1 MAPGAG
7 LSLAAALDFG
17 TLPSQV
23 VNGVLNGAIYAL
35 IALGYTMVYGVLRLI
50 NFAHGEVY
58 MLGAYTA
65 LFVSWAY
72 GFRPDVPPDQLPESS
87 LATLLVMMLASMAVC
102 ATVGVL
108 IERFAYRPM
117 RNQARISSLIT
128 AIGVSLLLQYGGGLF
143 LPQNPP
149 PTMNERVNPYRQ
161 TLELTLVGAPR
172 ELSQAVEAARE
183 EFQKAERAFE
193 ERLQAEKD
201 RFNLSP
207 EGERLRDAKFEAERR
222 LRDAESRLNS
232 AQVTVRVS
240 AGRLAILLA
249 SLALMFLLRQ
259 LVLFTP
265 TGRAMRAVSQD
276 FDSAA
281 LMGVNVDRI
290 VTITFVIGSA
300 LAGAGAMMTATFLG
314 TSITPYYGV
323 LPGVKAFVAAVLGGI
338 GNIPGAV
345 LGGLLMGLAE
355 TLVIWAG
362 YSQFADAVA
371 FVVLI
376 VVLLFRPGGL
386 LGSSAV
392 EKV

>member
-1 MAPGAG
+1 MDPVHLSNG
-7 LSLAAALDFG
+7 LAELNFAI
-17 TLPSQV
+17 LPSQL
-23 VNGVLNGAIYAL
+23 VNGLLNGAIYAL
-35 IALGYTMVYGVLRLI
+35 IALGYTMVYGVLKLI

-65 LFVSWAY
+65 LFVSWMF
-72 GFRPDVPPDQLPESS
+72 GFTPDKAPGYLPESTV
-87 LATLLVMMLASMAVC
+87 LTLLIMLLASMTLC
-102 ATVGVL
+102 ALVGVV

-117 RNQARISSLIT
+117 RNQSRISSLIT

-149 PTMNERVNPYRQ
+149 PTMNERVNPYRE
-161 TLELTLVGAPR
+161 TIEWTIVGPPLAVK
-172 ELSQAVEAARE
+172 QAVEDSRKAYQAAEAAYNQRIKQE
-183 EFQKAERAFE
+183 SDE
-193 ERLQAEKD
+193 
-201 RFNLSP
+201 FNLSP
-207 EGERLRDAKFEAERR
+207 EGKRIRDAKNTAERA
-222 LRDAESRLNS
+222 LNQAKSKVESES
-232 AQVTVRVS
+232 VTIRIGM
-240 AGRLAILLA
+240 GRLAILGA
-249 SLALMFLLRQ
+249 SILLMFLLRQ
-259 LVLFTP
+259 LVLKTR

-276 FDSAA
+276 FDSAS
-281 LMGVNVDRI
+281 LMGVDVNKV

-300 LAGAGAMMTATFLG
+300 MAGAAAMMTATFVG
-314 TSITPYYGV
+314 TSITPYYG
-323 LPGVKAFVAAVLGGI
+323 LQPGVKAFVAAVLGGI

-362 YSQFADAVA
+362 YSQYADAVA
-371 FVVLI
+371 FVILI